1 MESSG
6 GAEDTL
12 LLYFPVEETVIGIF
26 RATLPLFRRPKILI
40 FDQIPK
46 DKVKLPDGICNAIG

>member
-1 MESSG
+1 TAAVESSG

-26 RATLPLFRRPKILI
+26 RATLPLF
-40 FDQIPK
+40 
-46 DKVKLPDGICNAIG
+46 